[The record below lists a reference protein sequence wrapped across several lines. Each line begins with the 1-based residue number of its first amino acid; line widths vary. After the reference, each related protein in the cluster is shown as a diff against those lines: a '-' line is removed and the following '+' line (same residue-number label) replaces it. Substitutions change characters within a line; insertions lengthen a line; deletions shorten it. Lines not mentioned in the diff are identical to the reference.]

1 VSSNVKCANFVSV
14 DNSISHVPVLPF
26 LLFES
31 FFSYSPCSSAFS
43 SFFPDAEGK
52 PDMFDRSFV
61 LEQFN
66 SCGLSSTLAVRGAHG
81 LSYPIEYPAFAQEF
95 DYFLRDKQH
104 LDPGSV
110 IFDVYGLSHFR
121 YLFIVGRKNKAL
133 YACFF
138 FLFAAEMKSR
148 RKY

>member
-1 VSSNVKCANFVSV
+1 MHRTSSRLNSLTLCLIVISWNVKCSNFASV
-14 DNSISHVPVLPF
+14 LMTPF
-26 LLFES
+26 LMCLCSLFFYLNLVLS
-31 FFSYSPCSSAFS
+31 NSPCSSALSS
-43 SFFPDAEGK
+43 SFRRSEGK
-52 PDMFDRSFV
+52 PDMFDRFFV

-110 IFDVYGLSHFR
+110 IFDIYELNQFQYLYLS
-121 YLFIVGRKNKAL
+121 
-133 YACFF
+133 
-138 FLFAAEMKSR
+138 
-148 RKY
+148 